1 VNRRLWPYFVEP
13 LRARKGAML
22 LTMLAIALG
31 VALGVA
37 VNAVNRAA
45 LEEFAHGMR
54 TISGQADLEVRG
66 PRAGFDE
73 TLYPRIARLAEVAAA
88 SPALEFDAKL
98 PGKDEPVKVVGI
110 DPFRAASLQP
120 GLVAGLMME
129 DGERL
134 RLIEGETIFL
144 SPAAAVWLEAPPGTD
159 LVLQSGLRE
168 VKLRVGGLLTGVGPK
183 QRLAVV
189 DIAAAQWRFDR
200 LGVLHRIDLR
210 LKSGADA
217 AEVERAIRALLPA
230 GVVVLRPDEAEGRQA
245 NLSRAYRVNL
255 NMLALIALVTGAFLV
270 FSAQSL
276 AVVRR
281 RAELAFLRAAGVTR
295 TMLVAWLVVEGAAI
309 GAIGAALG
317 VVLGYALAQLA
328 LSALGGDLGAGFF
341 AGSRPELVLD
351 PLGAAAFFL
360 LGVGAAA
367 AGAFVPALEAA
378 ATPPALALKSG
389 DEARSL
395 ARLNHRWP
403 GAATLAAGGLL
414 AWLPPVGGLPVFG
427 YAAIALMLVGA
438 ILLMP
443 RIAQTAFAMLPGRGS
458 APLLLAQAQL
468 KSAPGHAAIAGAG
481 ILASV
486 AVAAAMAIMVASF
499 RVSLDGWLE
508 QVLPADLFARA
519 GRAGESGFLTPAEQD
534 IVRSTPGVARVDF
547 VRHQNLLLDAGRTP
561 VALLARNL
569 ASADPGSVVPLVAG
583 GAPTRRDL
591 PPVWISEAMVDLY
604 GMRLGD
610 QIALPL
616 AGRSEHFVVAGIW
629 RDYARQHGAVT
640 MELEVYRRLT
650 GDERV
655 NDFSV
660 RLAPGHTA
668 SDVAAALRA
677 RLDAG
682 DRIEIATP
690 GEIRQVSLRLFDRT
704 FAVTYALEAVTILIG
719 LFGVA
724 ASFGALAAARRREFG
739 MLRHIGMTRRQIAA
753 MLGLEGAFIAAL
765 GVVAGL
771 ALGGV
776 IGVVLIE
783 IVNRQSFHWSMDLS
797 VPIGGLALFGT
808 TMVALAALVSIAAA
822 RRAMQTEAV
831 RAVREDW

>member
-1 VNRRLWPYFVEP
+1 MNRRLWPYFVEP

-395 ARLNHRWP
+395 ARLNYRWP

-508 QVLPADLFARA
+508 QVLP
-519 GRAGESGFLTPAEQD
+519 ESGFLTPAEQD

-547 VRHQNLLLDAGRTP
+547 VRHQNLLLDAARTP

-569 ASADPGSVVPLVAG
+569 ASDDPGSVVPLVAG

-604 GMRLGD
+604 GMRLGN

-616 AGRSEHFVVAGIW
+616 AGRTEHFIVAGIW

-650 GDERV
+650 GD
-655 NDFSV
+655 
-660 RLAPGHTA
+660 
-668 SDVAAALRA
+668 
-677 RLDAG
+677 
-682 DRIEIATP
+682 
-690 GEIRQVSLRLFDRT
+690 
-704 FAVTYALEAVTILIG
+704 
-719 LFGVA
+719 
-724 ASFGALAAARRREFG
+724 
-739 MLRHIGMTRRQIAA
+739 
-753 MLGLEGAFIAAL
+753 
-765 GVVAGL
+765 
-771 ALGGV
+771 
-776 IGVVLIE
+776 
-783 IVNRQSFHWSMDLS
+783 
-797 VPIGGLALFGT
+797 
-808 TMVALAALVSIAAA
+808 
-822 RRAMQTEAV
+822 
-831 RAVREDW
+831 